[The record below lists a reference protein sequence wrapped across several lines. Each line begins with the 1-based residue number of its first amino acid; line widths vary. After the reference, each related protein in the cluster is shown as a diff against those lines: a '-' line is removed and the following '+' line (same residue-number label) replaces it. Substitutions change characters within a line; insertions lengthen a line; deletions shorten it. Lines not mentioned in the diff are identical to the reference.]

1 MKRMQYLLFD
11 INRNRFLNFK
21 TELQMPTNLEYQA
34 AQYPQYAKRWLSPDD
49 LEQEYGFSKSTQSKM
64 RMSSNP
70 STIPFSKI
78 GGKYIRYDRTMIDQW
93 LEDHQ
98 VQGGVK

>member
-1 MKRMQYLLFD
+1 
-11 INRNRFLNFK
+11 
-21 TELQMPTNLEYQA
+21 MPVNLEHQA
-34 AQYPQYAKRWLSPDD
+34 TQYAQFAKRWLSPDD
-49 LEQEYGFSKSTQSKM
+49 LKQEYGFSKSTQAKM
-64 RMSSNP
+64 RMASSN

-78 GGKYIRYDRTMIDQW
+78 NGKYIRYDRFLIDQW

>member
-1 MKRMQYLLFD
+1 MKMSQ
-11 INRNRFLNFK
+11 
-21 TELQMPTNLEYQA
+21 NLEHQA
-34 AQYPQYAKRWLSPDD
+34 ATYPQYTKRWLSPND
-49 LEQEYGFSKSTQSKM
+49 LMREYGFSKSTQAKM
-64 RMSSNP
+64 RMSSSK

-78 GGKYIRYDRTMIDQW
+78 GGKYIRYKRDQIEQW